1 MAALGAEPGRL
12 EIIIGQLVNLFSGG
26 RPIRMAKR
34 TGEMVTLDELLAEV
48 GKDPARYFFLM
59 RSTDTSLDF
68 DIELAK
74 TETAENPV
82 YYVQYA
88 HARIC
93 SILRHAADHD
103 LSPAGSKAD
112 FSLLDHEAELALLRE
127 LAEAPSVIRRAAR
140 NRAPYRLTKYLQ
152 DVATLFHQF
161 YHQCRV
167 VSEDRRLSETRL

>member
-26 RPIRMAKR
+26 RPIRMSKR
-34 TGEMVTLDELLAEV
+34 TGEMVPLEELLAEV

-59 RSTDTSLDF
+59 RSTDTALDF

-74 TETAENPV
+74 SSTAENPV

-93 SILRHAADHD
+93 SILRHAVEQG
-103 LSPAGSKAD
+103 LGPAGP
-112 FSLLDHEAELALLRE
+112 EAGFA
-127 LAEAPSVIRRAAR
+127 
-140 NRAPYRLTKYLQ
+140 
-152 DVATLFHQF
+152 
-161 YHQCRV
+161 
-167 VSEDRRLSETRL
+167 